1 MDGYDGSNASE
12 AKTPTNWTSQGNT
25 NLFADQSNYN
35 YGTASDAA
43 DNGDYSPAKGQ
54 EAEKKDILPANPL
67 LPKVIHPEQKEPPQR
82 PLKDI

>member
-1 MDGYDGSNASE
+1 MDGHDGSNAPE
-12 AKTPTNWTSQGNT
+12 AKTPTNWTSANS

-43 DNGDYSPAKGQ
+43 EDSPTKQQ
-54 EAEKKDILPANPL
+54 EAEKKHILAANPL
-67 LPKVIHPEQKEPPQR
+67 LPKVIHPEQKEPPQC